1 MILDLKALIEKFNPA
16 VRTAMESA
24 AALCVSRTNY
34 EVEIEHFLLKAI
46 EVENAD
52 LYLILSHFRLRPE
65 RVIASLRASLDRLK
79 TGNARGPALSPA
91 LVKMLTEAWTLGSL
105 NYGASE
111 VRTGHALLATLSEE
125 SLARQIHDVSRELA
139 GISVEELRRNLPK
152 IVEGSSEA
160 RVYPLDIAD
169 TALLATD
176 ASPGSTVRTSTVFLD
191 QYTTD
196 LTKDAREGRI
206 DPVIGRD
213 VEIRQVIDVL
223 MRRRQNNPILTGEA
237 GVGKTAVVEGLA
249 LRVVTGDVPPAL
261 RQVRLHSLDL
271 ALLQAGASV
280 KGEYENRLK
289 GLVKEIKSSPHPVIL
304 FLDEAHTIVGAG
316 AQAGQGDAANILKPA
331 LARGELRTIAATTW
345 SEYKQYFEK
354 DAALAR
360 RFQVIRVEEPSE
372 AQCETMLRGVLSS
385 LEEHHGVRVLDEAL
399 SAAVRLSH
407 RYLPGRQLP
416 DKAISVLDTACARV
430 ALSQSSVPP
439 AMEVISRDVQSLET
453 QGRVLKREQRS
464 GAMHGERLIEIGS
477 KLKQAKLDLG
487 ELQQRWDDEKTM
499 VEQMRQLRA
508 LLEEEEG
515 TSAKTEDGSEAS
527 VRAEHF
533 RQLVDLRERLKE
545 VQQRTPLTHPAVDGE
560 MIGEVI
566 SEWTGVPLGTM
577 LEDEIEKILT
587 LEDAL
592 RKRVIGQDAA
602 LAAIAQRVQTSRANL
617 DDPSKPVGV
626 FLLVGPSGVGKTE
639 TALVLADLLYGGERN
654 LITINM
660 SEFQEAH
667 TVSTLKGSPPGYV
680 GYGVG
685 GRLTEA
691 IRRQPYSVLLLDEI
705 EKAHPDVLELFFQV
719 FDKGTMEDGEG
730 RRINFRNTLIL
741 MTSNVTSDRITRMAL
756 ESDGTLDSAEVVA
769 AIRPELNHIFKPAF
783 LGRTLVVP
791 YFPVQDEVLDAI
803 TRLKLGRIQRQ
814 MQQNHGLALT
824 YGDELIE
831 LVRQRCLE
839 VESGARSVDNL
850 LSNTLLPEISR
861 QLLRCMATSEEHRTV
876 TVGITESGELRY
888 EWDAVEKI
896 QELATA

>member
-1 MILDLKALIEKFNPA
+1 
-16 VRTAMESA
+16 
-24 AALCVSRTNY
+24 
-34 EVEIEHFLLKAI
+34 
-46 EVENAD
+46 
-52 LYLILSHFRLRPE
+52 
-65 RVIASLRASLDRLK
+65 
-79 TGNARGPALSPA
+79 
-91 LVKMLTEAWTLGSL
+91 
-105 NYGASE
+105 
-111 VRTGHALLATLSEE
+111 
-125 SLARQIHDVSRELA
+125 
-139 GISVEELRRNLPK
+139 
-152 IVEGSSEA
+152 
-160 RVYPLDIAD
+160 
-169 TALLATD
+169 
-176 ASPGSTVRTSTVFLD
+176 
-191 QYTTD
+191 
-196 LTKDAREGRI
+196 
-206 DPVIGRD
+206 
-213 VEIRQVIDVL
+213 

-249 LRVVTGDVPPAL
+249 LRIAAGDVPPAL
-261 RQVRLHSLDL
+261 KQVRVHSLDL

-289 GLVKEIKSSPHPVIL
+289 GLIKEIKSSPLPIIL

-372 AQCETMLRGVLSS
+372 AQCEAMLRGVLHS
-385 LEEHHGVRVLDEAL
+385 LEEHHAVRVLDEAL

-430 ALSQSSVPP
+430 ALSQNATPP
-439 AMEVISRDVQSLET
+439 AMEAVARSVQLLET
-453 QGRVLKREQRS
+453 QQRVLEREQRS
-464 GAMHGERLIEIGS
+464 GASHAERLAEIES
-477 KLKQAKLDLG
+477 RLTAVEAERAKLQL
-487 ELQQRWDDEKTM
+487 RWDEERKIVQQM
-499 VEQMRQLRA
+499 QAARAYLEAEQDLNKPARSQAEETTRLEQFR
-508 LLEEEEG
+508 LL
-515 TSAKTEDGSEAS
+515 TT
-527 VRAEHF
+527 
-533 RQLVDLRERLKE
+533 LRERLKE
-545 VQQRTPLTHPAVDGE
+545 VQQRQPLTYPAVDSK

-587 LEDAL
+587 LEATL
-592 RKRVIGQDAA
+592 KTRVIGQDQA

-617 DDPSKPVGV
+617 DDPSKPIGV

-639 TALVLADLLYGGERN
+639 TALVLADLLYGGEQN

-667 TVSTLKGSPPGYV
+667 SVSTLKGSPPGYV

-719 FDKGTMEDGEG
+719 FDKGIMEDGEG

-741 MTSNVTSDRITRMAL
+741 MTSNATSDRILRMAL
-756 ESDGTLDSAEVVA
+756 EEETDLAAGDVVT
-769 AIRPELNHIFKPAF
+769 AIRPELNRIFKPAF
-783 LGRTLVVP
+783 LGRTLIVP
-791 YFPVQDEVLDAI
+791 YLPVQDEVLDAI
-803 TRLKLGRIQRQ
+803 TRLKLGRIQRRLLE
-814 MQQNHGLALT
+814 NHGIRLL
-824 YGDELIE
+824 YEDSLVE
-831 LVRQRCLE
+831 LVRRRCLE
-839 VESGARSVDNL
+839 VESGARSVDHL

-861 QLLRCMATSEEHRTV
+861 KMLQYMATGEEHRTI
-876 TVGITESGELRY
+876 TVGMTNAGTFDYVWDEAVMPAELVM
-888 EWDAVEKI
+888 A
-896 QELATA
+896 